1 MTLLAVTQTDWVFT
15 VALVLELF
23 PLAGLVDATVLSRQR
38 WAAAGGRRWAW
49 LLALAISLFLP
60 FLGVLVAVFYLL
72 QGRPAPLSWE
82 QQPPRPP
89 NGTE

>member
-1 MTLLAVTQTDWVFT
+1 MALLAVTQTDWVFT

-49 LLALAISLFLP
+49 LLALAISLFLRSW
-60 FLGVLVAVFYLL
+60 
-72 QGRPAPLSWE
+72 GRSSRSSTSCRVGRHP
-82 QQPPRPP
+82 
-89 NGTE
+89 